1 MAGFNLNR
9 STNPDYTLKEN
20 QIEEVINIYGVEC
33 DYVYTSKENQD
44 KIMRDFTHL
53 KTGDSEKVMLM
64 PEDMVAFEED
74 LNWDMFGLN
83 NMRTMHLFISKK
95 TMFKLFPEWSFNKF
109 AKDIVNSLVI
119 FPSGAIMEIADITTT
134 GEGINNLFMYNDAES
149 VYRLS
154 MRNYYASQQN
164 TVEEEAVQSEEV
176 EETFE
181 DLDSY
186 FSSLDGV
193 KQEQDEESI
202 GVSNS
207 DSLFGSL
214 G

>member
-9 STNPDYTLKEN
+9 NSNPDYILKQN
-20 QIEEVINIYGVEC
+20 HIEELINIYGVEC
-33 DYVYTSKENQD
+33 DYVYTTKENQD
-44 KIMRDFTHL
+44 KILRDFSHL
-53 KTGDSEKVMLM
+53 KTGDSKKIMLL
-64 PEDMVAFEED
+64 PEEMVSYEED

-95 TMFKLFPEWSFNKF
+95 SMYNLFPEWSFSAH
-109 AKDIVNSLVI
+109 AKDIVNSLVV
-119 FPSGAIMEIADITTT
+119 FPSGSIMEIADITTT
-134 GEGINNLFMYNDAES
+134 GEGINNLFTYDDEES

-154 MRNYYASQQN
+154 MRNHYASQQD
-164 TVEEEAVQSEEV
+164 TVEEEAEQSPKV
-176 EETFE
+176 EETFD

-193 KQEQDEESI
+193 KDNQEEESI
-202 GVSNS
+202 GVSDS
-207 DSLFGSL
+207 DSIFGSL